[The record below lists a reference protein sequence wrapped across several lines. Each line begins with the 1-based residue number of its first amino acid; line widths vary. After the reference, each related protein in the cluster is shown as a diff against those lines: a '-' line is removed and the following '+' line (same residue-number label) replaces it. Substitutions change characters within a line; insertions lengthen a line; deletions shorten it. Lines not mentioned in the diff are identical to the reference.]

1 MAAGVGFDDPP
12 GDPLAESA
20 PLQVKLETRVNP
32 SARNSVEGSGFNERL
47 GEETVVL
54 SLPGVSGL
62 LLSGHL
68 RSVPRHS
75 PLVELHREPVAEGRK
90 QVELSDNNGEDPDR
104 LAPFVTQ
111 SEHPNVLSSL
121 PDGGGVPRPRNLLSG
136 LDFPVTVEDLAHERA
151 DFRHENVNW
160 GAG

>member
-1 MAAGVGFDDPP
+1 MTLPVTHWQRVHLFRLSSKP
-12 GDPLAESA
+12 GLT
-20 PLQVKLETRVNP
+20 LVLGIVLRVPATMN
-32 SARNSVEGSGFNERL
+32 

-75 PLVELHREPVAEGRK
+75 PSVELHREPVAEGPE
-90 QVELSDNNGEDPDR
+90 QVELSDNDGEDPDR